1 MKDELGERI
10 KSQYE
15 NRTRYSLPRRTY
27 SIIRIDGKAFHSY
40 TRGLKRPFDEE
51 LIEDLDKAV
60 INSLRDIQGA
70 QFAYLQSDEISILLT
85 DFEKTTT
92 DAWFDGNIQK
102 NCSVSASLM
111 TAEFNNLRLIRTIS
125 GYVRK
130 SGISVDF
137 FYDRFDTQVIT
148 GFSKA
153 YFDSRVF
160 TIPDKTEVYNYF
172 IWRWKDCCRNS
183 ISMVAQSN
191 FSHRELHGKSSS
203 QQQDMLMEKGINWS
217 KLPEHHKN
225 GRFIVK
231 EQYEANSAIRNKWVS
246 KPGWKLTENPSLLQ
260 KMIPDYA

>member
-15 NRTRYSLPRRTY
+15 DRARYSLPRRTY

-40 TRGLKRPFDEE
+40 TKGLKRPFDEE

-70 QFAYLQSDEISILLT
+70 QFAYVQSDEISILLT

-102 NCSVSASLM
+102 ICSVSASLV
-111 TAEFNNLRLIRTIS
+111 TAEFNKFRYSRYLQEKQW
-125 GYVRK
+125 K
-130 SGISVDF
+130 SGFSV
-137 FYDRFDTQVIT
+137 FYDFLNKDL
-148 GFSKA
+148 A
-153 YFDSRVF
+153 YFDSRIF

-191 FSHRELHGKSSS
+191 FSHKELHGKSSS
-203 QQQDMLMEKGINWS
+203 EEQDMLMEKGINWS

-231 EQYEANSAIRNKWVS
+231 EQYEVNSSIRNKWIS
-246 KPGWKLTENPSLLQ
+246 KPAWKLTENPELLQ
-260 KMIPDYA
+260 KMIPNYA

>member
-10 KSQYE
+10 KSSYE

-40 TRGLKRPFDEE
+40 TKGLKRPFDED
-51 LIEDLDKAV
+51 LIADLDNAV

-70 QFAYLQSDEISILLT
+70 QFAYVQSDEISILLT
-85 DFEKTTT
+85 DFEKITT

-102 NCSVSASLM
+102 ICSVSASLV
-111 TAEFNNLRLIRTIS
+111 TAEFNKLRIKRALESIS
-125 GYVRK
+125 K
-130 SGISVDF
+130 FDMTDF
-137 FYDRFDTQVIT
+137 VM
-148 GFSKA
+148 G
-153 YFDSRVF
+153 YFDSRLF
-160 TIPDKTEVYNYF
+160 TIPDKTEVCNYF
-172 IWRWKDCCRNS
+172 VWRWKDCSRNS

-203 QQQDMLMEKGINWS
+203 QKQDMLIKKGINWS

-231 EQYEANSAIRNKWVS
+231 EQYEVNGATRNKWVS
-246 KPGWKLTENPSLLQ
+246 KPAWKLTENLSLTQ
-260 KMIPDYA
+260 EMIPDYL